1 MLEPAVGQN
10 AIPVEA
16 ASLVH
21 MALEESNVR
30 PMKEAI
36 DMVMVSRFY
45 EASRKVID
53 VSDENAGKAVQYLGG
68 SA

>member
-1 MLEPAVGQN
+1 
-10 AIPVEA
+10 
-16 ASLVH
+16 